1 VSPEWHRSIIGD
13 SGAFDRREFSDG
25 DLPTNVDPLLEMK
38 QRRHCRRPW
47 LGYAALRSGTTPF
60 ISRRHWRT
68 PNG

>member
-1 VSPEWHRSIIGD
+1 
-13 SGAFDRREFSDG
+13 
-25 DLPTNVDPLLEMK
+25 LPTNVDPLLEMK